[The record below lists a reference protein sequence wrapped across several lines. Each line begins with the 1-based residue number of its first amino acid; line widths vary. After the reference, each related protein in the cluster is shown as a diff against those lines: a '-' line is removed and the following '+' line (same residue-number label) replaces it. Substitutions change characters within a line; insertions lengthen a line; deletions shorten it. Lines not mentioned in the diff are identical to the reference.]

1 MRDKRPDDQDVLPN
15 FHLISFIYIDLL
27 YSISISVTRS
37 YFMNPAC
44 YSFIR
49 LTVWLGSQSPDS
61 QSQKANLEDT
71 NQSWQSP
78 VGIPFATSL
87 HLQNRVNSLFR
98 EMNEGDSP
106 LTTASFVPAVDVYED
121 AKKVVLKLEVPGI
134 EEKDLDVRVENNT
147 LTVKGERKFEKDEK
161 EENFHRIER
170 RYGSFYRAFTLPS
183 TVDTENVQASYNA
196 GVLKLELSK
205 KAEAQPKQIKV
216 NVGGQKL
223 EDKKE
228 ERELVGA
235 R

>member
-1 MRDKRPDDQDVLPN
+1 MAITRWDPFRDV
-15 FHLISFIYIDLL
+15 I
-27 YSISISVTRS
+27 
-37 YFMNPAC
+37 A
-44 YSFIR
+44 
-49 LTVWLGSQSPDS
+49 
-61 QSQKANLEDT
+61 
-71 NQSWQSP
+71 
-78 VGIPFATSL
+78 
-87 HLQNRVNSLFR
+87 LQNRVNSLFR
-98 EMNEGDSP
+98 EMNDGDSP

-134 EEKDLDVRVENNT
+134 DEKDLDIRVENNT
-147 LTVKGERKFEKDEK
+147 LTVKGERKLEKEEK

-196 GVLKLELSK
+196 GVLKLELNK

-216 NVGGQKL
+216 NVGGQSKVNVGGQSKV

-228 ERELVGA
+228 SQELVGA